1 MLSYF
6 TDITYLR
13 SRNAIF
19 HSLDHLPQVDATS
32 WPINKYYI
40 NYNIILYRYYTKHRH
55 TSNLFVPKILW
66 SSPIGTEYWKP
77 T

>member
-13 SRNAIF
+13 SRYAIF

-32 WPINKYYI
+32 WSINKYYI
-40 NYNIILYRYYTKHRH
+40 NYNIIYYIGITKPSH
-55 TSNLFVPKILW
+55 
-66 SSPIGTEYWKP
+66 
-77 T
+77 